1 MLSASRHFTDEQR
14 QSINQAVADAE
25 SRTLAEIVP
34 VVATSSGRYDRSE
47 DMAGMWLAIATLFL
61 AWLLFQNVEA
71 NAGGWDGPGLSLGI
85 VPIVL
90 ILVLAF
96 IIGALIAKNVAWVCR
111 LFTPR
116 SEMVAEVNERARQ
129 MFFDQRV
136 HHTAAGTG
144 VLIYISLFER
154 MAVILGDD
162 AVIEKLGMP
171 AIEQLCAK
179 LTSALRS
186 NPVSGALRDSIREAG
201 ERLSAA
207 LPGQIGNINELP
219 DALVTVD

>member
-1 MLSASRHFTDEQR
+1 MLTASRHFSDEQR
-14 QSINQAVADAE
+14 QRINQSVADVE
-25 SRTLAEIVP
+25 SKTIAEIVP

-47 DMAGMWLAIATLFL
+47 DLAGMWFAIAMLFV
-61 AWLLFQNVEA
+61 AWLFFQTVDANV
-71 NAGGWDGPGLSLGI
+71 GGWDGPALSLGI

-90 ILVLAF
+90 ILMLSF
-96 IIGALIAKNVAWVCR
+96 IIGALVAKNVAWVCR

-116 SEMVAEVNERARQ
+116 SEMIAEVDERARQ
-129 MFFDQRV
+129 IFFDQRV

-179 LTSALRS
+179 LTDALRTR
-186 NPVSGALRDSIREAG
+186 PVPQALEESIRDAG

-207 LPGQIGNINELP
+207 MPGQAGNANELP